1 MKRHPPALARRYARA
16 LYEVAAAEGGGR
28 AQELGSELGALLAL
42 IEGNAELAATLAHPT
57 LAAEARGRVLRVV
70 VERAGG
76 SPLVGRLVA
85 LLASH
90 ERVEMLGALVEAYGE
105 ELNAAQ
111 GVVVATAL
119 SAVPLDEPQRKALT
133 SALGDAV
140 GKRVELASQVD
151 PAVLGGVLVRMGG
164 RNYDGTVRAQLD
176 TLRRRLAAGS

>member
-1 MKRHPPALARRYARA
+1 
-16 LYEVAAAEGGGR
+16 
-28 AQELGSELGALLAL
+28 
-42 IEGNAELAATLAHPT
+42 
-57 LAAEARGRVLRVV
+57 
-70 VERAGG
+70 
-76 SPLVGRLVA
+76 
-85 LLASH
+85 
-90 ERVEMLGALVEAYGE
+90 MLGALVEAYGE

-111 GVVVATAL
+111 GVVAATAL

-176 TLRRRLAAGS
+176 ALRRRLAAGS